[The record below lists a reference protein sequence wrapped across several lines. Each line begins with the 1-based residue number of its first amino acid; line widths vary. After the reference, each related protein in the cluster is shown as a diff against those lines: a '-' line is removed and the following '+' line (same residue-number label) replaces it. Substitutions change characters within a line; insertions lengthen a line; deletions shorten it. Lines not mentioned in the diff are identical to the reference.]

1 MGKIF
6 RIRGDNTLFEPFTI
20 GGKTYGRFT
29 LDNIGGIFGK
39 TKRRTIK
46 KRLKRLKKYI

>member
-6 RIRGDNTLFEPFTI
+6 RIRGVNRLLEPFMI
-20 GGKTYGRFT
+20 RGKTYGRFT